1 MKLRKLDYITIFLC
15 ALAAALCGA
24 GSPLSAP
31 IFVISSSIGL
41 IDSIKNKV
49 LSGALINGIF
59 LTLNLYMTFKNFL

>member
-49 LSGALINGIF
+49 LSGTLINGIF